1 MTTASGNDRLLDSVT
16 VTAAAERF
24 MRRMVRFGGLGAGAG
39 FRLVV
44 SPGGCSGMSS
54 QFTIE
59 PAPLDGDRTLSVNGL
74 KVFLPAESCRLLE
87 GVTIDFL
94 ETPTQTGFAFIDPKG
109 SACAC
114 QSTSGAELVQLTTPS
129 S

>member
-1 MTTASGNDRLLDSVT
+1 MTTASGTARPLDSVT
-16 VTAAAERF
+16 VTAAAEKF
-24 MRRMVRFGGLGAGAG
+24 MRRMVRFGGLGPGAG

-44 SPGGCSGMSS
+44 TPGGCSGMNS

-59 PAPLDGDRTLSVNGL
+59 PAPLEGDETLSVNGL
-74 KVFLPAESCRLLE
+74 KVFVPAESCRLLE

-94 ETPTQTGFAFIDPKG
+94 DTPTQTGFAFIDPKG
-109 SACAC
+109 STCAC
-114 QSTSGAELVQLTTPS
+114 QSTSGSDLVQLTTLS